1 MLSDF
6 LSVVNLAID
15 IVIVIMLMKN
25 FDNLNK

>member
-6 LSVVNLAID
+6 LSAVNLAVD
-15 IVIVIMLMKN
+15 IVIVFMLMKN